1 MGEEGR
7 LLEAEKETTKIFGA
21 RRISRILSVQG
32 VYHFLHNGATLN
44 TIKNFLSEQE
54 FFNQRDSLFF
64 EDVFA
69 NTIDNMDDLR
79 EAIAFYLDIP
89 IERLSRVEEAVM
101 LVATYE
107 LKSRLDVPLKTII
120 NEAIEIDKCL
130 GSNEG
135 HRVINGV
142 LDKLA
147 DKFR

>member
-1 MGEEGR
+1 M
-7 LLEAEKETTKIFGA
+7 
-21 RRISRILSVQG
+21 
-32 VYHFLHNGATLN
+32 HNGATLN

-142 LDKLA
+142 IDKLA
-147 DKFR
+147 DKYR